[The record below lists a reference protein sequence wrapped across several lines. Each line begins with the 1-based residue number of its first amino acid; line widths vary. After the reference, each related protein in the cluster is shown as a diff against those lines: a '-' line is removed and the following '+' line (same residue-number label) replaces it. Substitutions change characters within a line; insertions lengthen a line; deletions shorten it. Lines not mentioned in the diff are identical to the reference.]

1 MAYNVIANIGEVID
15 VAANDNFNDN
25 NKCVV
30 QTLNNILCF
39 CANATF
45 TQIPSNGVLFKLP
58 SSTMYPKTI
67 IRHPIVLGQKIG
79 TAASTYSIGVLVIN
93 TDGTVKL
100 IGYTLPSNAQV
111 TLQLNGMCIN
121 VNSTYYNPTIG
132 NIYNNGTSPLSER

>member
-1 MAYNVIANIGEVID
+1 MAYTVIANIGEVID
-15 VAANDNFNDN
+15 VPTTATFNDN

-39 CANATF
+39 CANVTY

-58 SSTMYPKTI
+58 SSTMYPKTV
-67 IRHPIVLGQKIG
+67 IRHPVVLGQKIG
-79 TAASTYSIGVLVIN
+79 TGSTTYSIGIMVIN

-100 IGYTLPSNAQV
+100 VGYTLPSNAQV
-111 TLQLNGMCIN
+111 TLQLNGTCIN

-132 NIYNNGTSPLSER
+132 NIYNNGTSPLNER